1 MENLAAKRTGLGIEP
16 YSGTPVAAFG
26 SALFA
31 SRDNTWNGFQM
42 LGSWTRPFNDGHVTN
57 TLYGTPNDAMEFA
70 YNSYR
75 AEYHEVYVGDVDNI
89 AMQPSLQRWHDFY
102 ASRITT
108 NPNSD
113 EDGDGLPL
121 WWEESNG
128 LKPTIGRND
137 DGGQGD
143 PDRDGAVNLVE
154 FALVLDPQ
162 NSASIGL
169 PVVSAQFDSGTQ
181 KTYMVMT
188 HRRRV
193 AAGTLQYI
201 VEVSSDLATW
211 NSGPGHAE
219 PFGTPIPTGDGVS
232 EWVAVRALPAI
243 EDGGGRLFARLRVQ
257 P

>member
-1 MENLAAKRTGLGIEP
+1 
-16 YSGTPVAAFG
+16 
-26 SALFA
+26 
-31 SRDNTWNGFQM
+31 
-42 LGSWTRPFNDGHVTN
+42 
-57 TLYGTPNDAMEFA
+57 MEFA

-89 AMQPSLQRWHDFY
+89 VMQPSLQRWHDFY

-128 LKPTIGRND
+128 LKPTLGSND

-162 NSASIGL
+162 NSASSGL

-181 KTYMVMT
+181 KTYMVVT

-193 AAGTLQYI
+193 AAGSAA
-201 VEVSSDLATW
+201 V
-211 NSGPGHAE
+211 HRR
-219 PFGTPIPTGDGVS
+219 S
-232 EWVAVRALPAI
+232 E
-243 EDGGGRLFARLRVQ
+243 
-257 P
+257 